1 MLSESRGKLSML
13 HHCFVVLAQSVEI
26 IHLIV
31 NSLTKMKLRQLHKY
45 SSGHVDPLNE
55 FNSVG

>member
-13 HHCFVVLAQSVEI
+13 RHCFVVLAQSVEI

-31 NSLTKMKLRQLHKY
+31 EQFDK
-45 SSGHVDPLNE
+45 NE
-55 FNSVG
+55 TEATSQIFIWPRRPVE